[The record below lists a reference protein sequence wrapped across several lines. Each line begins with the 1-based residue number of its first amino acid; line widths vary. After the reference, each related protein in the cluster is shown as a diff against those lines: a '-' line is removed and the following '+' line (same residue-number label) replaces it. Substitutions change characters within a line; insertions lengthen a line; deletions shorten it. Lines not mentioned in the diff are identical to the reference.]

1 MKQEL
6 TDKEAKQ
13 PIIVYRMAY
22 GMFLLLVIYYLIRG
36 DVENATI
43 NMGIALIFDPFDANI
58 KWQDRPL
65 YQRAWSLLHLF
76 LAFTGLFYML
86 LR

>member
-1 MKQEL
+1 M
-6 TDKEAKQ
+6 DKETKQ
-13 PIIVYRMAY
+13 PIFVYSMAY
-22 GMFLLLVIYYLIRG
+22 GMFLLLVIYYFIRG

-43 NMGIALIFDPFDANI
+43 NMSIALIFDPFDANI

-65 YQRAWSLLHLF
+65 YQRVWLLLHLF
-76 LAFTGLFYML
+76 LAFAGLLYML